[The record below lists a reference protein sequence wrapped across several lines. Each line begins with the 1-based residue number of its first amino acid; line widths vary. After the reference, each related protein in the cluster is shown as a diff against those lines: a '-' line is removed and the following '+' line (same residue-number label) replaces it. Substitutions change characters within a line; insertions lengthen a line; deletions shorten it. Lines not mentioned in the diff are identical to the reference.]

1 MFLEVGAVGNY
12 INRNRAILT
21 EIENATKAIN
31 YQMAAEPLTGS
42 LLKTLAA
49 SKPNSNLLELGTGT
63 GISTTWLLAGMDD
76 RSQLISIE
84 NDPAVISIA
93 QKYLGHDKRVTFEL
107 EDGEIAIDRLRRD
120 ERRFDLIFADTW
132 AGKYTH
138 LSAVL
143 NLLKHVGLYIIDDTL
158 PQANWPEGH
167 EIKVGDLITRLE
179 TSSELTLTKLNWAGG
194 IILCVKH

>member
-1 MFLEVGAVGNY
+1 MNDT
-12 INRNRAILT
+12 INLQIPEILA
-21 EIENATKAIN
+21 EIETATKAIN
-31 YQMAAEPLTGS
+31 YQMVSEPLTGS
-42 LLKTLAA
+42 LLKTLAT

-63 GISTTWLLAGMDD
+63 GISTAWLLAGMDD

-107 EDGEIAIDRLRRD
+107 EDGGIAIDRLGRN
-120 ERRFDLIFADTW
+120 ERQFDLIFADTW
-132 AGKYTH
+132 AGKYTN

-143 NLLKHVGLYIIDDTL
+143 KLLKPGGLYIIDDML
-158 PQANWPEGH
+158 PQANWPERH
-167 EIKVGDLITRLE
+167 ELKVADLITRLE
-179 TSSELTLTKLNWAGG
+179 TISELTLTKLNWASG

>member
-1 MFLEVGAVGNY
+1 MNDT
-12 INRNRAILT
+12 INLQIPAILA
-21 EIENATKAIN
+21 EIETATKAID
-31 YQMAAEPLTGS
+31 YQMVSEPLTGS

-93 QKYLGHDKRVTFEL
+93 QKYLGHDKRVIFQG
-107 EDGEIAIDRLRRD
+107 EDAGIGIERLAQD
-120 ERRFDLIFADTW
+120 EQQFDLIFADTW

-138 LSAVL
+138 LSAAL
-143 NLLKHVGLYIIDDTL
+143 TLLKPGGLYIIDDML

-167 EIKVGDLITRLE
+167 DLKVAALIKILE
-179 TSSELTLTKLNWAGG
+179 SRNDLTLTKINWASG
-194 IILCVKH
+194 IIIGVKK